1 MITDQMIKTQFI
13 SSVVSAGIKKIQTIQ
28 QDIIRKNLNVISG
41 DLLASVKKIPLE
53 MQDVNKQTFYMTVLP
68 YMRFLDI
75 YFRQDMGLRR
85 NLALYNRTV
94 WGVLY
99 GETQHI
105 LRYGL
110 SEDIRKYIT
119 AQLQQGKDVDLSNQY
134 SSIEGYDLWQND

>member
-1 MITDQMIKTQFI
+1 MITDQMITTQFI

-53 MQDVNKQTFYMTVLP
+53 MQDANKQTFYMTVLH

>member
-41 DLLASVKKIPLE
+41 DLLASVKKNPLE
-53 MQDVNKQTFYMTVLP
+53 MQDANKQTFYMTVLP

>member
-1 MITDQMIKTQFI
+1 MITDQMIKKQFI

-28 QDIIRKNLNVISG
+28 QDIIRENLNVISG

-53 MQDVNKQTFYMTVLP
+53 MQDANKQTFYMTILP

-94 WGVLY
+94 
-99 GETQHI
+99 
-105 LRYGL
+105 
-110 SEDIRKYIT
+110 
-119 AQLQQGKDVDLSNQY
+119 
-134 SSIEGYDLWQND
+134 